1 MLFFDFLASFMP
13 IILGLMGVLMVV
25 LRAGASRVFFD
36 IVGTF
41 QAGKLIKDTSAHMTI
56 MQGLVVDGLAGIEDA
71 GATLAQQM
79 NEIVDATVPLS
90 QELEKA
96 TIQFEKFISAG
107 AAAEGT
113 LTRQIKEVG
122 MQFGFTANQSLE
134 AGSRMAQ
141 LSSILGED
149 VIPQATEAALA
160 FGLMGDMTPETA
172 MIKLIN
178 LQQQTGFAFRDTT
191 QAAFNQMTTEQ
202 KRLQVTKEMARTLN
216 ELNSVEDHSAA
227 TLSKITG
234 VMNEFASQAHLAGES
249 IAMMAAQ
256 SAALIEAGE
265 EQGKAGRALRMTYA
279 RLGADTSG
287 AASALHELGVET
299 QNANGSLKPMSEI
312 MHELNPL
319 WKTFNS
325 GQKQAI
331 AQQVAGNR
339 HYVRFIKLMEA
350 YDRVMQ
356 LNMEAT
362 EQTAAVM
369 TETGEAVG
377 FLGEMM
383 DSNAVKLDRARAELE
398 MVNAT
403 LGNIFIPGQ
412 IRAIQVQTRFNEA
425 IGDTLEGLGGTGHAL
440 SGLFGMGKTLQTT
453 FAPFFSAFLNIK
465 GMNLA
470 MLTQLQI
477 VRALSGVKLAGEAK
491 ERQSSSLKKTNIKQE
506 TDLLKLQMLV
516 EEQANI
522 IKEKEIKLTQ
532 IQSTLSKSRGAG
544 LINQRNVQEA
554 LNAAEKKHA
563 ELLKQVTVATEAAT
577 ISTRVLT
584 MEGMKL
590 SMTLTKIT
598 GSLMVVDVVLMSLA
612 SLFGDKLVMG
622 IDLARLS
629 MIMMGITM
637 TAMVAET
644 IFSTSIVVKETM
656 AIHQNTA
663 AKNANAVAN
672 LNMAGSGVAA
682 AGATTR
688 LGSAIS
694 FLGKRIP
701 LVMAG
706 TLVAAAALEVYTR
719 KNKKAA
725 EEIDNTTQSIA
736 DLEQSLTD
744 VNQQVSMSFGAD
756 IDMSGLDA
764 MQDATAKFSSGREE
778 MFMGFKAGN
787 ITGDLIKQ
795 VQQGGVE
802 NFVANTEII
811 MNNNFTG
818 LTSDQIAQEVISQIQ
833 RTATGNGIIVS

>member
-71 GATLAQQM
+71 GSLLAQQM
-79 NEIVDATVPLS
+79 NAVVEATVPLS

-96 TIQFEKFISAG
+96 TIQFEKFISVG
-107 AAAEGT
+107 AATEGT

-134 AGSRMAQ
+134 AGARMAQ

-287 AASALHELGVET
+287 AATALEELGVAT
-299 QNANGSLKPMSEI
+299 TNANGSLKPMSEI
-312 MHELNPL
+312 MKELNPK
-319 WKTFNS
+319 WQTFNS

-369 TETGEAVG
+369 TEAGEAVG
-377 FLGEMM
+377 FLGDMM
-383 DSNAVKLDRARAELE
+383 ESNAVKLDRARAELE
-398 MVNAT
+398 MTNAT
-403 LGNIFIPGQ
+403 LGDVFIPGQ
-412 IRAIQVQTRFNEA
+412 IEAINIQNRFNET
-425 IGDTLEGLGGTGHAL
+425 IVDTIVALDGSEKGLSKLFGLGQV
-440 SGLFGMGKTLQTT
+440 LQTT
-453 FAPFFSAFLNIK
+453 FAPFFSAFINVK
-465 GMNLA
+465 ATNLA
-470 MLTQLQI
+470 LLTQVQI
-477 VRALSGVKLAGEAK
+477 IRALSGVKLAGDNKEKIADATQIDSLELQNNLIK
-491 ERQSSSLKKTNIKQE
+491 TQTELEKNAIKIKQHKDAIERQT
-506 TDLLKLQMLV
+506 
-516 EEQANI
+516 
-522 IKEKEIKLTQ
+522 
-532 IQSTLSKSRGAG
+532 
-544 LINQRNVQEA
+544 
-554 LNAAEKKHA
+554 AEGVKKHA
-563 ELLKQVTVATEAAT
+563 LSNFNLKASMDGLMAAEAERIFLLEQEKMGTVELTHATNALSS
-577 ISTRVLT
+577 STMRLSMT
-584 MEGMKL
+584 MMKL
-590 SMTLTKIT
+590 SGIFMIIDVSVMALS
-598 GSLMVVDVVLMSLA
+598 SLL
-612 SLFGDKLVMG
+612 GDKLVMG
-622 IDLARLS
+622 VDLARLS
-629 MIMMGITM
+629 MILMGMTMGFMMI
-637 TAMVAET
+637 
-644 IFSTSIVVKETM
+644 ETM
-656 AIHQNTA
+656 ITTGAIIAQTVAINADTTSKVANTA
-663 AKNANAVAN
+663 ATGVLAKATLFLGHAINFAQRN
-672 LNMAGSGVAA
+672 LKKLLIASGVGIAFLGLGIIIEKFLPKSKAFDDAMISNSNSVDALSASFADMEANMALSVGS
-682 AGATTR
+682 
-688 LGSAIS
+688 
-694 FLGKRIP
+694 
-701 LVMAG
+701 
-706 TLVAAAALEVYTR
+706 
-719 KNKKAA
+719 
-725 EEIDNTTQSIA
+725 
-736 DLEQSLTD
+736 D
-744 VNQQVSMSFGAD
+744 VDF
-756 IDMSGLDA
+756 SGLDSMKNKTQEFA
-764 MQDATAKFSSGREE
+764 NAREE
-778 MFMGFKAGN
+778 MFFGFKADAV
-787 ITGDLIKQ
+787 TGDLVKQ
-795 VQQGGVE
+795 VKHTGVE
-802 NFVANTEII
+802 NFVANTEVI
-811 MNNNFTG
+811 MTNNFTG
-818 LTSDQIAQEVISQIQ
+818 LTSDEIANEVIRKIQ
-833 RTATGNGIIVS
+833 QKGSASGMVI